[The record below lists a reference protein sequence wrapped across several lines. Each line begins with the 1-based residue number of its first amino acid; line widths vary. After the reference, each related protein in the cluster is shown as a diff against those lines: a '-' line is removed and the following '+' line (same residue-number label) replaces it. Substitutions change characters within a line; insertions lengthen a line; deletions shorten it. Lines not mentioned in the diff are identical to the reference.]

1 MSDVPPPP
9 DGLEPPLWAVD
20 SLAHKE
26 EKLFPDEQALRG
38 QKAKNDLTWL
48 WVYGWVV
55 VAMMIVFALLFLSSI
70 VSWAW
75 HYVMP
80 VSWSWLTDDQ
90 LSKIQSVI
98 FSGSLGGIVSII
110 AQKQLSK

>member
-9 DGLEPPLWAVD
+9 DGHEAPLWAED
-20 SLAHKE
+20 SLAHNEAKF
-26 EKLFPDEQALRG
+26 FPYEDKLRG

-48 WVYGWVV
+48 RVYGWVV

-80 VSWSWLTDDQ
+80 TRWGWLNDDQ

-98 FSGSLGGIVSII
+98 FSGSLGGIVSIM